1 MNVRVKWSLARAKA
15 KLRRWERRVD
25 KETLEDLKLYGET
38 AARAMIKCTPPSHKG
53 TTPTK
58 ALKALKARIR
68 KDFEGD
74 SFYSYDDDDIIWF
87 RDRRFGGQLHARF
100 VDRKGGRPSPF
111 RVIAG
116 RVNEKALRSMNVGR
130 YRVEF
135 IKQSLGG
142 WIKRHPEQYYM
153 GPTRRSYRFKWRG
166 VRHVTTIGAVQ
177 TEIRRRQYL
186 AGRLM
191 AGWNPFAKK
200 VKVRLPA
207 AAGRH
212 SGAGTATTKRD
223 SKHKAVLTATNKGH
237 YPGLQDIVNRQMP
250 GIRKKNRN
258 IAKRRAAALGK
269 KLKKA

>member
-15 KLRRWERRVD
+15 KLRRWERQVD
-25 KETLEDLKLYGET
+25 KETVESLREYGAVAAT
-38 AARAMIKCTPPSHKG
+38 AMVKCTPPAHRG

-58 ALKALKARIR
+58 ALAALKQRI
-68 KDFEGD
+68 KADFEGD
-74 SFYSYDDDDIIWF
+74 GLEPFSDEDIVWF
-87 RDRRFGGQLHARF
+87 TLGDGTRIARF
-100 VDRKGGRPSPF
+100 KYRGDDRPSPF
-111 RVIAG
+111 RVMQG
-116 RVNEKALRSMNVGR
+116 RVSKKALAAMNVGKW
-130 YRVEF
+130 RVEF
-135 IKQSLGG
+135 VKSDLGG
-142 WIKRHPEQYYM
+142 FMRSKRQYYM
-153 GPTRRSYRFKWRG
+153 GPNGSAYRLKWRG
-166 VRHVTTIGAVQ
+166 PRHVTTMAAVRA
-177 TEIRRRQYL
+177 EIRRRQYL

-250 GIRKKNRN
+250 GIRKKNRS